1 MDKYD
6 CHRLISNLSPLVP
19 FSPPLCDSQ
28 IKSMFAATRYL
39 ATLVYLGTMTLT
51 LIFAF
56 SESIPGRGVLLI
68 LCIVT
73 QFLAMAYYV
82 LRYVYIYMYIYIYV
96 LYIYIYVCC
105 IFLAPSDSILCRVLS
120 VCAATSRSRARWC
133 GSGVGRAAGWARTRG
148 YRTHMRR

>member
-1 MDKYD
+1 
-6 CHRLISNLSPLVP
+6 
-19 FSPPLCDSQ
+19 
-28 IKSMFAATRYL
+28 MFAATRYL

-82 LRYVYIYMYIYIYV
+82 LRYVSYRVCMYGIYIYIVYFV
-96 LYIYIYVCC
+96 TLY
-105 IFLAPSDSILCRVLS
+105 LWN
-120 VCAATSRSRARWC
+120 TERSNK
-133 GSGVGRAAGWARTRG
+133 
-148 YRTHMRR
+148 